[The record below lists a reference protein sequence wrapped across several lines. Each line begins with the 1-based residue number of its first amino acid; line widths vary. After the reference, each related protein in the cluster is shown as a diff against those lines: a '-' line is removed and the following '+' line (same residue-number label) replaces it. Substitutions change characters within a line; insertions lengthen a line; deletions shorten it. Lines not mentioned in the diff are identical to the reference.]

1 MKQIVKRTELKNG
14 ITILTDY
21 MPHAYSVAVGAWVPC
36 GSRHESKDEFGL
48 SHFYEHLVFKG
59 TENRSA
65 LEIARAIEDKG
76 GNLEAYTTRQETGF
90 YAQIERKHLTLAVD
104 VIADMLMHPR
114 LDKKE
119 MEKER
124 RVIIEEIHS
133 YDDIPEEIVGDVFNA
148 IHFKGCGIAHSITGN
163 IKQVK
168 ALTHKQMLKYKEQ
181 VINEIPLLICASGK
195 VNHEELVEICAEKF
209 AQKKS
214 NGTTPIDIYKAHN
227 SVKVVQ
233 KQDIAQSNLFWGL
246 SFDRS
251 LVDERTRCA
260 LSLFNVAM
268 GAGMA
273 SRLFQKIREDKGLA
287 YSVYS
292 TADVYRD
299 CTDWGVSLAT
309 EPHQLRTALD
319 LSLNETRNFLK
330 HGFNKG
336 EYERTKT
343 NILGAMYLG
352 ADSPE
357 KRVVRMAEQV
367 LHLGEFRTMEQS
379 EKTINSMT
387 EDEVVEITNRLF
399 AAAKFSAAVIEPAG
413 RKKTALDIDFF

>member
-1 MKQIVKRTELKNG
+1 MKQAVKKTVLDNG

-21 MPHAYSVAVGAWVPC
+21 MPHAYSVAIGVWMPR
-36 GSRHESKDEFGL
+36 GSRHEAKDEYGL

-59 TENRSA
+59 TEKRSA
-65 LEIARAIEDKG
+65 LEIAHAIEDKG

-90 YAQIERKHLTLAVD
+90 YAQIERSHLPLAVD

-114 LDKKE
+114 MDKKE

-148 IHFKGCGIAHSITGN
+148 IHFKGCGIAHSITGTV
-163 IKQVK
+163 KQVK
-168 ALTHKQMLKYKEQ
+168 ALTHRQMLKYREQ
-181 VINEIPLLICASGK
+181 VISEIPLLICASGK
-195 VNHEELVEICAEKF
+195 VDHEELVQLCAEKF
-209 AQKKS
+209 AQKKCS
-214 NGTTPIDIYKAHN
+214 GVLPADVYRAHN

-246 SFDRS
+246 SFDRN
-251 LVDERTRCA
+251 LMDERGRCA

-292 TADVYRD
+292 TADIYCD

-309 EPHQLRTALD
+309 EPHQLKTALE

-330 HGFNKG
+330 RGFSKG
-336 EYERTKT
+336 EFERTKT
-343 NILGAMYLG
+343 NILGGMYLG

-357 KRVVRMAEQV
+357 KRVVRMAEQM
-367 LHLGEFRTMEQS
+367 LHLGEFHTMEHS
-379 EKTINSMT
+379 EKIIKSMT
-387 EDEVVEITNRLF
+387 EDEVVVTVNRLF
-399 AAAKFSAAVIEPAG
+399 GAAKFSAAVIEPAG
-413 RKKTALDIDFF
+413 RKKTELNVNFF

>member
-1 MKQIVKRTELKNG
+1 M
-14 ITILTDY
+14 
-21 MPHAYSVAVGAWVPC
+21 
-36 GSRHESKDEFGL
+36 
-48 SHFYEHLVFKG
+48 
-59 TENRSA
+59 
-65 LEIARAIEDKG
+65 
-76 GNLEAYTTRQETGF
+76 
-90 YAQIERKHLTLAVD
+90 
-104 VIADMLMHPR
+104 
-114 LDKKE
+114 
-119 MEKER
+119 
-124 RVIIEEIHS
+124 
-133 YDDIPEEIVGDVFNA
+133 
-148 IHFKGCGIAHSITGN
+148 
-163 IKQVK
+163 
-168 ALTHKQMLKYKEQ
+168 
-181 VINEIPLLICASGK
+181 
-195 VNHEELVEICAEKF
+195 
-209 AQKKS
+209 
-214 NGTTPIDIYKAHN
+214 
-227 SVKVVQ
+227 KVVQ

-309 EPHQLRTALD
+309 EPHQLKTALD

-336 EYERTKT
+336 EFDRTKT
-343 NILGAMYLG
+343 NILGGMYLG

-379 EKTINSMT
+379 EKTINAMT
-387 EDEVVEITNRLF
+387 EDEVVDITNRLF

-413 RKKTALDIDFF
+413 RKKTVLDIDFF